1 MPVRIITDSAS
12 DLTQEDI
19 AALGN
24 PRLTVLPLSVTF
36 GKTTYLDGVNL
47 NHQRFYEL
55 LVEGDD
61 LPMTGQVNPYAFEQ
75 AIAQAREAG
84 EEVVVITLSG
94 KLSGTNAS
102 AMTAA
107 AAFEDGVY
115 VVDSKSVTVGERI
128 LVDYALRLVGEGLGA
143 ADIACALEQAREDI
157 HVVGL
162 LDTLEFLRRGG
173 LGAAD
178 IACALEQAREDIHVV
193 GLLDT
198 LEFLRRGGR
207 IPASAAVLGK
217 LLSIKPVI
225 TITDGVVE
233 LLGKARGSKN
243 GRNLLTQQVEAAGG
257 IDFSMPIELAYAGL
271 DDALLRKYVED
282 SRHIWEGHVELD
294 DLPVH
299 TVGATIGT
307 HVGPGAIALAF
318 FKR

>member
-1 MPVRIITDSAS
+1 MTVRIITDSAS
-12 DLTQEDI
+12 DITAADI
-19 AALGN
+19 AAAGN
-24 PRLTVLPLSVTF
+24 PALTVLPLSVTF
-36 GKTTYLDGVNL
+36 GQTTYEDGVDL
-47 NHQRFYEL
+47 SHRRFYEL

-115 VVDSKSVTVGERI
+115 IVDSKSVTVGERI

-143 ADIACALEQAREDI
+143 ADIACALEQ
-157 HVVGL
+157 
-162 LDTLEFLRRGG
+162 T
-173 LGAAD
+173 
-178 IACALEQAREDIHVV
+178 REDIHVV

-207 IPASAAVLGK
+207 IPASAAALGK

-294 DLPVH
+294 NLPVH

-318 FKR
+318 FKQ

>member
-36 GKTTYLDGVNL
+36 GETTYLDGVNL
-47 NHQRFYEL
+47 NHRRFYEL

-61 LPMTGQVNPYAFEQ
+61 LPMTGQVNPYAFEE
-75 AIAQAREAG
+75 AISEARNAG
-84 EEVVVITLSG
+84 EEVVVITLSS
-94 KLSGTNAS
+94 KLSGTNGS
-102 AMTAA
+102 ALTAA
-107 AAFEDGVY
+107 ANFDEGVY

-173 LGAAD
+173 
-178 IACALEQAREDIHVV
+178 
-193 GLLDT
+193 
-198 LEFLRRGGR
+198 R
-207 IPASAAVLGK
+207 IPASAAALGK

-294 DLPVH
+294 NLPVH

>member
-1 MPVRIITDSAS
+1 MTVRIITDSAS
-12 DLTQEDI
+12 DITAADI
-19 AALGN
+19 AAAGN
-24 PRLTVLPLSVTF
+24 PALTVLPLSVTF
-36 GKTTYLDGVNL
+36 GETTYEDGVDL
-47 NHQRFYEL
+47 SHQRFYEL

-75 AIAQAREAG
+75 AISSAREAG
-84 EEVVVITLSG
+84 EEVAVITLSG

-173 LGAAD
+173 
-178 IACALEQAREDIHVV
+178 
-193 GLLDT
+193 
-198 LEFLRRGGR
+198 R
-207 IPASAAVLGK
+207 IPASAAALGK

-282 SRHIWEGHVELD
+282 SRHIWEGHVALD

-318 FKR
+318 FKQ

>member
-36 GKTTYLDGVNL
+36 GETTYLDGVNL
-47 NHQRFYEL
+47 NHRRFYEL

-61 LPMTGQVNPYAFEQ
+61 LPRTGQVNPYAFEE
-75 AIAQAREAG
+75 AISEARNAG
-84 EEVVVITLSG
+84 EEVVVITLSS
-94 KLSGTNAS
+94 KLSGTNGS
-102 AMTAA
+102 ALTAA
-107 AAFEDGVY
+107 ANFDEGVY

-173 LGAAD
+173 
-178 IACALEQAREDIHVV
+178 
-193 GLLDT
+193 
-198 LEFLRRGGR
+198 R
-207 IPASAAVLGK
+207 IPASAAALGK

-294 DLPVH
+294 NLPVH

>member
-1 MPVRIITDSAS
+1 MTVRIITDSAS
-12 DLTQEDI
+12 DITAADI
-19 AALGN
+19 AAAGN
-24 PRLTVLPLSVTF
+24 PALTVLPLSVTF
-36 GKTTYLDGVNL
+36 GQTTYEDGVDL
-47 NHQRFYEL
+47 THRRFYEL

-173 LGAAD
+173 
-178 IACALEQAREDIHVV
+178 
-193 GLLDT
+193 
-198 LEFLRRGGR
+198 R
-207 IPASAAVLGK
+207 IPASAAALGK

-282 SRHIWEGHVELD
+282 SRHIWEGHVALD

>member
-1 MPVRIITDSAS
+1 M
-12 DLTQEDI
+12 
-19 AALGN
+19 
-24 PRLTVLPLSVTF
+24 LPLSVTF
-36 GKTTYLDGVNL
+36 GQTTYEDGVDL
-47 NHQRFYEL
+47 SHQRFYEL

-102 AMTAA
+102 AVTAA
-107 AAFEDGVY
+107 AAFEGGVY

-173 LGAAD
+173 
-178 IACALEQAREDIHVV
+178 
-193 GLLDT
+193 
-198 LEFLRRGGR
+198 R
-207 IPASAAVLGK
+207 IPASAAALGK

-294 DLPVH
+294 NLPIH

>member
-1 MPVRIITDSAS
+1 MTVRIITDSAS
-12 DLTQEDI
+12 DITAADI
-19 AALGN
+19 AAAGN
-24 PRLTVLPLSVTF
+24 PALTVLPLSVTF
-36 GKTTYLDGVNL
+36 GQTTYEDGVDL
-47 NHQRFYEL
+47 SHQRFYEL

-75 AIAQAREAG
+75 AISSAREAG

-173 LGAAD
+173 
-178 IACALEQAREDIHVV
+178 
-193 GLLDT
+193 
-198 LEFLRRGGR
+198 R
-207 IPASAAVLGK
+207 IPASAAALGK

-282 SRHIWEGHVELD
+282 SRHIWEGHVALD

-318 FKR
+318 FKQ

>member
-36 GKTTYLDGVNL
+36 GETTYLDGVNL
-47 NHQRFYEL
+47 NHRRFYEL

-61 LPMTGQVNPYAFEQ
+61 LPMTGQVNPYAFEE
-75 AIAQAREAG
+75 AISEARNAG
-84 EEVVVITLSG
+84 EEVVVITLSS
-94 KLSGTNAS
+94 KLSGTNGS
-102 AMTAA
+102 ALTAA
-107 AAFEDGVY
+107 ANFDEGVY

-173 LGAAD
+173 
-178 IACALEQAREDIHVV
+178 
-193 GLLDT
+193 
-198 LEFLRRGGR
+198 R
-207 IPASAAVLGK
+207 IPASAAALGK

-294 DLPVH
+294 NLPIH

>member
-1 MPVRIITDSAS
+1 MTVRIITDSAS
-12 DLTQEDI
+12 DITAADI
-19 AALGN
+19 AAAGN
-24 PRLTVLPLSVTF
+24 PALTVLPLSVTF
-36 GKTTYLDGVNL
+36 GDNTYADGVDL
-47 NHQRFYEL
+47 THRRFYEL

-61 LPMTGQVNPYAFEQ
+61 LPMTGQVNPYAFER

-143 ADIACALEQAREDI
+143 ADIACALEQARED
-157 HVVGL
+157 V
-162 LDTLEFLRRGG
+162 
-173 LGAAD
+173 
-178 IACALEQAREDIHVV
+178 HVV

-207 IPASAAVLGK
+207 IPASAAALGK

-318 FKR
+318 FRR

>member
-1 MPVRIITDSAS
+1 MTVRIITDSAS
-12 DLTQEDI
+12 DITAADI
-19 AALGN
+19 AAAGN
-24 PRLTVLPLSVTF
+24 PALTVLPLSVTF
-36 GKTTYLDGVNL
+36 GQTTYEDGVDL
-47 NHQRFYEL
+47 SHQRFYEL

-75 AIAQAREAG
+75 AISSAREAG

-143 ADIACALEQAREDI
+143 ADIACALEQARED
-157 HVVGL
+157 V
-162 LDTLEFLRRGG
+162 
-173 LGAAD
+173 
-178 IACALEQAREDIHVV
+178 HVV

-207 IPASAAVLGK
+207 IPASAAALGK

-318 FKR
+318 FKQ

>member
-1 MPVRIITDSAS
+1 MTVRIITDSAS
-12 DLTQEDI
+12 DITAADI
-19 AALGN
+19 AAAGN
-24 PRLTVLPLSVTF
+24 PALTVLPLSVTF
-36 GKTTYLDGVNL
+36 GQTTYEDGVDL
-47 NHQRFYEL
+47 SHQRFYEL

-61 LPMTGQVNPYAFEQ
+61 LPMTGQVNPYAFER
-75 AIAQAREAG
+75 AIARAREAG

-173 LGAAD
+173 
-178 IACALEQAREDIHVV
+178 
-193 GLLDT
+193 
-198 LEFLRRGGR
+198 R
-207 IPASAAVLGK
+207 IPASAAALGK

>member
-1 MPVRIITDSAS
+1 MTVRIITDSAS
-12 DLTQEDI
+12 DITAADI
-19 AALGN
+19 AAAGN
-24 PRLTVLPLSVTF
+24 PALTVLPLSVTF
-36 GKTTYLDGVNL
+36 GQTTYEDGVDL
-47 NHQRFYEL
+47 SHQRFYEL

-143 ADIACALEQAREDI
+143 ADIACALEQARED
-157 HVVGL
+157 V
-162 LDTLEFLRRGG
+162 
-173 LGAAD
+173 
-178 IACALEQAREDIHVV
+178 HVV

-207 IPASAAVLGK
+207 IPASAAALGK

-282 SRHIWEGHVELD
+282 SRHIWEGHVALD

>member
-36 GKTTYLDGVNL
+36 GETTYLDGVNL
-47 NHQRFYEL
+47 NHRRFYEL

-61 LPMTGQVNPYAFEQ
+61 LPMTGQVNPYAFEE
-75 AIAQAREAG
+75 AISEARNAG
-84 EEVVVITLSG
+84 EEVVVITLSS
-94 KLSGTNAS
+94 KLSGTNGS
-102 AMTAA
+102 ALTAA
-107 AAFEDGVY
+107 ANFDEGVY

-173 LGAAD
+173 
-178 IACALEQAREDIHVV
+178 
-193 GLLDT
+193 
-198 LEFLRRGGR
+198 R
-207 IPASAAVLGK
+207 IPASAAALGK

-243 GRNLLTQQVEAAGG
+243 GRNLLAQQVEAAGG

-294 DLPVH
+294 NLPVH

>member
-1 MPVRIITDSAS
+1 MTVRIITDSAS
-12 DLTQEDI
+12 DITAADI
-19 AALGN
+19 AAAGN
-24 PRLTVLPLSVTF
+24 PALTVLPLSVTF
-36 GKTTYLDGVNL
+36 GQTTYEDGVDL
-47 NHQRFYEL
+47 SHQRFYEL

-75 AIAQAREAG
+75 AISSAREAG

-128 LVDYALRLVGEGLGA
+128 LVDYALRLVGEGLSA
-143 ADIACALEQAREDI
+143 ADIACALEQARED
-157 HVVGL
+157 V
-162 LDTLEFLRRGG
+162 
-173 LGAAD
+173 
-178 IACALEQAREDIHVV
+178 HVV

-207 IPASAAVLGK
+207 IPASAAALGK

-318 FKR
+318 FKQ

>member
-1 MPVRIITDSAS
+1 MTVRIITDSAS
-12 DLTQEDI
+12 DIIAADI
-19 AALGN
+19 AAAGN
-24 PRLTVLPLSVTF
+24 PALTVLPLSVTF
-36 GKTTYLDGVNL
+36 GQTTYEDGVDL
-47 NHQRFYEL
+47 THRRFYEL

-61 LPMTGQVNPYAFEQ
+61 LPMTGQVNPYAFER

-107 AAFEDGVY
+107 AAFDEGVY

-173 LGAAD
+173 
-178 IACALEQAREDIHVV
+178 
-193 GLLDT
+193 
-198 LEFLRRGGR
+198 R
-207 IPASAAVLGK
+207 IPASAAALGK

-294 DLPVH
+294 NLPVH

>member
-1 MPVRIITDSAS
+1 MTVRIITDSAS
-12 DLTQEDI
+12 DITAADI
-19 AALGN
+19 AAAGN
-24 PRLTVLPLSVTF
+24 PALTVLPLSVTF
-36 GKTTYLDGVNL
+36 GQTTYEDGVDL
-47 NHQRFYEL
+47 SHRRFYEL

-75 AIAQAREAG
+75 AISSAREAG

-173 LGAAD
+173 
-178 IACALEQAREDIHVV
+178 
-193 GLLDT
+193 
-198 LEFLRRGGR
+198 R
-207 IPASAAVLGK
+207 IPASAAALGK

-282 SRHIWEGHVELD
+282 SRHIWEGHVALD

>member
-36 GKTTYLDGVNL
+36 GETTYLDGVNL
-47 NHQRFYEL
+47 NHRRFYEL

-61 LPMTGQVNPYAFEQ
+61 LPMTGQVNPYAFEE
-75 AIAQAREAG
+75 AISEARNAG
-84 EEVVVITLSG
+84 EEVVVITLSS
-94 KLSGTNAS
+94 KLSGTNGS
-102 AMTAA
+102 ALTAA
-107 AAFEDGVY
+107 ANFDEGVY

-143 ADIACALEQAREDI
+143 ADIACALEQARE
-157 HVVGL
+157 G
-162 LDTLEFLRRGG
+162 
-173 LGAAD
+173 
-178 IACALEQAREDIHVV
+178 IHVV

-207 IPASAAVLGK
+207 IPASAAAFGK

-294 DLPVH
+294 NLPVH